1 MVASTT
7 TPKDIW
13 YFDTLRAAG
22 FPAALC
28 DGNAKKQQQRWTF
41 PSGFSIITE
50 NQKFEGTAMQYK
62 TRFFLFFAAMM
73 LFNLAAN
80 FAHPVTPTI
89 IQELDL
95 PDYMFGLMLAA
106 MQLSNFLFSPFWG
119 KINTSISSRQ
129 TLLICCT
136 GYGVAQ
142 LGFACATTQGMILL
156 VRVMAGVFVGGI
168 FVSFLTYVVSTAKPE
183 DQARY
188 LTYSAT
194 IQAVCGAFGYL
205 VGGVLGEFSIRGTFF
220 LQAFCLGLAGVLFRL
235 VCLPDGQRD
244 KMPLAKIA
252 KESNPLQA
260 FIDGKCFMNMA
271 FALLFSL
278 NILMNFANT
287 GFDQV
292 FNYYLKAQ
300 LGLTSSYNGIIKAA
314 VGLISFVFNMTLCL
328 WIIRKT
334 DTKKS
339 MVALSVFCTLAAAG
353 ALLAPQIRGFIL
365 WGIFAYAGYS
375 VSLPVLQHTV
385 AVQAEPAQKNL
396 VMGFY
401 NATKSLGSI
410 IGSLMAGFL
419 YELQAKL
426 PFAVVTASYAVS
438 ILAAMGYLVK
448 CRKK

>member
-1 MVASTT
+1 M
-7 TPKDIW
+7 K
-13 YFDTLRAAG
+13 YR
-22 FPAALC
+22 
-28 DGNAKKQQQRWTF
+28 
-41 PSGFSIITE
+41 
-50 NQKFEGTAMQYK
+50 
-62 TRFFLFFAAMM
+62 TRFLFFFAAMI

-89 IQELDL
+89 IKDLAL

-106 MQLSNFLFSPFWG
+106 MQFSNFLFSPFWG
-119 KINTSISSRQ
+119 KLNGAISSRK

-142 LGFACATTQGMILL
+142 LGFACATTQAMILL
-156 VRVMAGVFVGGI
+156 MRVLAGVFVGGI
-168 FVSFLTYVVSTAKPE
+168 FVSFLTYVVGTARPE

-220 LQAFCLGLAGVLFRL
+220 LQAFCLTLAGVMFRL
-235 VCLPDGQRD
+235 VCLPDGQQEKVD
-244 KMPLAKIA
+244 LKQIA
-252 KESNPLQA
+252 GDANPLQA
-260 FIDGKCFMNMA
+260 FIDGKYFLNMA
-271 FALLFSL
+271 FVMLFAV

-292 FNYYLKAQ
+292 FNYYLKDQ

-314 VGLISFVFNMTLCL
+314 VGLISFVFNMTVCL

-334 DTKKS
+334 DTRKS
-339 MVALSVFCTLAAAG
+339 MILLMALCTLAAAG
-353 ALLAPQIRGFIL
+353 ALLVPRISLFIL
-365 WGIFAYAGYS
+365 LSVFVYAGYS
-375 VSLPVLQHTV
+375 VSLPVLQNMV
-385 AVQAEPAQKNL
+385 AVQADPAQKNL

-419 YELQAKL
+419 YGVHIKL
-426 PFAVVTASYAVS
+426 PFAVVAAAYGISV
-438 ILAAMGYLVK
+438 LAAVGYLQQ

>member
-1 MVASTT
+1 M
-7 TPKDIW
+7 K
-13 YFDTLRAAG
+13 
-22 FPAALC
+22 
-28 DGNAKKQQQRWTF
+28 
-41 PSGFSIITE
+41 
-50 NQKFEGTAMQYK
+50 YK
-62 TRFFLFFAAMM
+62 TRFLLFFAAMI

-89 IQELDL
+89 IQDLAL
-95 PDYMFGLMLAA
+95 PDYMFGLMLAS

-119 KINTSISSRQ
+119 KLNGAISSRQ
-129 TLLICCT
+129 TLLICCM

-142 LGFACATTQGMILL
+142 LGFACATTQAMILL
-156 VRVMAGVFVGGI
+156 VRVLAGVFVGGI
-168 FVSFLTYVVSTAKPE
+168 FVSFLTYVINVARPE
-183 DQARY
+183 DQAKY

-220 LQAFCLGLAGVLFRL
+220 LQAFCLGLAGVMFRL
-235 VCLPDGQRD
+235 VCLPDGEQEQVSLRQV
-244 KMPLAKIA
+244 AREA
-252 KESNPLQA
+252 NPLKAFFDGKYFLDMA
-260 FIDGKCFMNMA
+260 FI
-271 FALLFSL
+271 LLFAV

-292 FNYYLKAQ
+292 FNYYLKDQ

-339 MVALSVFCTLAAAG
+339 MILLMGLCALAAAG
-353 ALLAPQIRGFIL
+353 ALVVPQIRLFIL
-365 WGIFAYAGYS
+365 LSVFVYAGYS
-375 VSLPVLQHTV
+375 VSLPVLQNMV
-385 AVQAEPAQKNL
+385 AVQADPAQKNL

-419 YELQAKL
+419 YAVHTKL
-426 PFAVVTASYAVS
+426 PFGVVAVTYGLSV
-438 ILAAMGYLVK
+438 LAAVLYLLR

>member
-1 MVASTT
+1 MFGIIAENDRYEGMSM
-7 TPKDIW
+7 K
-13 YFDTLRAAG
+13 Y
-22 FPAALC
+22 
-28 DGNAKKQQQRWTF
+28 KQ
-41 PSGFSIITE
+41 
-50 NQKFEGTAMQYK
+50 
-62 TRFFLFFAAMM
+62 RFLFFFAAMV

-89 IQELDL
+89 IQDLKL

-106 MQLSNFLFSPFWG
+106 MQFSNFLFSPFWG
-119 KINTSISSRQ
+119 KLNSSISSRQ
-129 TLLICCT
+129 TLLICCA

-156 VRVMAGVFVGGI
+156 VRVLAGIFVGGI
-168 FVSFLTYVVSTAKPE
+168 FVSFLTYVINTAKPE
-183 DQARY
+183 DQAKY

-220 LQAFCLGLAGVLFRL
+220 LQAFCLGLAGVMFRL
-235 VCLPDGQRD
+235 VCLPDGQQGQVELKKTLRE
-244 KMPLAKIA
+244 A
-252 KESNPLQA
+252 NPLQA
-260 FIDGKCFMNMA
+260 FFDGKYFLNMA
-271 FALLFSL
+271 FVLLFSV

-292 FNYYLKAQ
+292 FNYYLKDQ

-314 VGLISFVFNMTLCL
+314 VGLISFVFNMTVCL

-339 MVALSVFCTLAAAG
+339 MVLLLVLCTLMSVGTVLVPQMGLFILMSVFV
-353 ALLAPQIRGFIL
+353 
-365 WGIFAYAGYS
+365 YAGYS
-375 VSLPVLQHTV
+375 VSLPVLQHMV
-385 AVQAEPAQKNL
+385 AVQADPAQKNL

-410 IGSLMAGFL
+410 VGSLMAGFL

-426 PFAVVTASYAVS
+426 PFAVVAVAYGVS
-438 ILAAMGYLVK
+438 ILAAVGYLIHS
-448 CRKK
+448 RKK

>member
-1 MVASTT
+1 M
-7 TPKDIW
+7 
-13 YFDTLRAAG
+13 
-22 FPAALC
+22 
-28 DGNAKKQQQRWTF
+28 N
-41 PSGFSIITE
+41 
-50 NQKFEGTAMQYK
+50 YK
-62 TRFFLFFAAMM
+62 TRFALFFAGMI
-73 LFNLAAN
+73 LFQLAAN

-89 IQELDL
+89 IQDLAL

-119 KINTSISSRQ
+119 KLNVSISSRQ
-129 TLLICCT
+129 TLLICCM

-142 LGFACATTQGMILL
+142 LGFACATTQTVILL
-156 VRVMAGVFVGGI
+156 VRILAGVFVGGI
-168 FVSFLTYVVSTAKPE
+168 FVSFLTYVINTANPE

-205 VGGVLGEFSIRGTFF
+205 VGGILGEFSIRGTFF
-220 LQAFCLGLAGVLFRL
+220 LQAFCLAAAGVLFRL
-235 VCLPDGQRD
+235 VCLPDGQQTQID
-244 KMPLAKIA
+244 WKQTLKQT
-252 KESNPLQA
+252 NPLQA
-260 FIDGKCFMNMA
+260 FLDGKHFMNVA
-271 FALLFSL
+271 FVMLFAV

-292 FNYYLKAQ
+292 FNYYLKDQ

-334 DTKKS
+334 DTKIS
-339 MVALSVFCTLAAAG
+339 ITMLMGLCALAAVGTVLTPQIGLFIALSVFV
-353 ALLAPQIRGFIL
+353 
-365 WGIFAYAGYS
+365 YAGYS
-375 VSLPVLQHTV
+375 VSLPVLQHMV
-385 AVQAEPAQKNL
+385 AFQADSAQKNL

-419 YELQAKL
+419 YALHVKL
-426 PFAVVTASYAVS
+426 PFAVVAVAYGCS
-438 ILAAMGYLVK
+438 LLAAMGYLLHS
-448 CRKK
+448 RKK

>member
-1 MVASTT
+1 M
-7 TPKDIW
+7 
-13 YFDTLRAAG
+13 
-22 FPAALC
+22 
-28 DGNAKKQQQRWTF
+28 N
-41 PSGFSIITE
+41 
-50 NQKFEGTAMQYK
+50 YK
-62 TRFFLFFAAMM
+62 TRFALFFAGMI
-73 LFNLAAN
+73 LFQLAAN

-89 IQELDL
+89 IQDLEL

-119 KINTSISSRQ
+119 KLNVSISSRQ
-129 TLLICCT
+129 TLLICCM

-156 VRVMAGVFVGGI
+156 VRVLAGVFVGGI
-168 FVSFLTYVVSTAKPE
+168 FVSFLTYVINTANPE
-183 DQARY
+183 DQAKY

-220 LQAFCLGLAGVLFRL
+220 LQAFCLTAAGVLFRL
-235 VCLPDGQRD
+235 VCLPDGQQKRLD
-244 KMPLAKIA
+244 LKQTFKQT
-252 KESNPLQA
+252 NPLQA
-260 FIDGKCFMNMA
+260 FLDGKHFMNMA
-271 FALLFSL
+271 FVMLFAV

-292 FNYYLKAQ
+292 FNYYLKDQ

-314 VGLISFVFNMTLCL
+314 VGLISFVFNMSLCL

-334 DTKKS
+334 DTKIS
-339 MVALSVFCTLAAAG
+339 ITVLMALCALTAVGTVVTPRIGLFIALSVFV
-353 ALLAPQIRGFIL
+353 
-365 WGIFAYAGYS
+365 YAGYS
-375 VSLPVLQHTV
+375 VSLPVLQHMV
-385 AVQAEPAQKNL
+385 AIQADPAQKNL

-419 YELQAKL
+419 YAVHIKL
-426 PFAVVTASYAVS
+426 PFAVVAVAYGLS
-438 ILAAMGYLVK
+438 LMAAAGYLLRS
-448 CRKK
+448 RKK